1 MSKRKT
7 KNIMHELALPD
18 NTSAIFFHFNED
30 TGLIEVFLGDFS
42 TDEIK
47 DSEGYQQKR
56 AITDYIESVLEE
68 VIQDA
73 IEEAN
78 EGIEVDEPQRVKV
91 EGNVYS
97 VNFSKEI
104 H

>member
-1 MSKRKT
+1 MRKE
-7 KNIMHELALPD
+7 KIMHELALPD
-18 NTSAIFFHFNED
+18 NTSAIFFHFNEE
-30 TGLIEVFLGDFS
+30 TGMIEVFLGDFS

-47 DSEGYQQKR
+47 NSEGYQQKR
-56 AITDYIESVLEE
+56 AVTDYIESVLEG
-68 VIQDA
+68 VIQEA

-78 EGIEVDEPQRVKV
+78 ERIEVDEPQHVKA

-97 VNFSKEI
+97 VNFSKAI

>member
-1 MSKRKT
+1 MRKE
-7 KNIMHELALPD
+7 KIMHDIVLPD
-18 NTSAIFFHFNED
+18 NTSAIFFHFNEE
-30 TGLIEVFLGDFS
+30 TGMIEVFLGDFS

-47 DSEGYQQKR
+47 NSQGYQQKR
-56 AITDYIESVLEE
+56 AVTDYIESVLEG
-68 VIQDA
+68 VIQEA

-78 EGIEVDEPQRVKV
+78 ERIEVDEPQCVKNI

>member
-1 MSKRKT
+1 
-7 KNIMHELALPD
+7 MHDIALPD
-18 NTSAIFFHFNED
+18 NTSAIFFHFNEE
-30 TGLIEVFLGDFS
+30 TGLVEVYLGDFS

-47 DSEGYQQKR
+47 NSDGYQQLR
-56 AITDYIESVLEE
+56 AVVENIEDALEQ

-73 IEEAN
+73 VDLVHEDVQIE
-78 EGIEVDEPQRVKV
+78 EPQRVKSIT
-91 EGNVYS
+91 GNVYS

>member
-1 MSKRKT
+1 MRKE
-7 KNIMHELALPD
+7 KIMHDIVLPD
-18 NTSAIFFHFNED
+18 NTSAIFFHFNEE
-30 TGLIEVFLGDFS
+30 TGMVEVYLGDFS

-47 DSEGYQQKR
+47 NSDGYQQMR
-56 AITDYIESVLEE
+56 AVVENIENVLEQ

-73 IEEAN
+73 VDLAN
-78 EGIEVDEPQRVKV
+78 EEISIEEPQRVKSIT
-91 EGNVYS
+91 GNVYS

>member
-1 MSKRKT
+1 MQKEQ
-7 KNIMHELALPD
+7 IMHDIVLPD
-18 NTSAIFFHFNED
+18 NTSAIFFHFNEE
-30 TGLIEVFLGDFS
+30 TGLVEVYLGDFS

-47 DSEGYQQKR
+47 NSDGYQQLR
-56 AITDYIESVLEE
+56 AVVENIENALEQ

-73 IEEAN
+73 VDLVHEDVQIE
-78 EGIEVDEPQRVKV
+78 EPQRVKSIT
-91 EGNVYS
+91 GNVYS

>member
-1 MSKRKT
+1 MRKE
-7 KNIMHELALPD
+7 KIMHDIALPD
-18 NTSAIFFHFNED
+18 NTSAIFFHFNEE
-30 TGLIEVFLGDFS
+30 TGMVEVYLGDFS

-47 DSEGYQQKR
+47 NSDGYQQMR
-56 AITDYIESVLEE
+56 AVVENIENVLEQ

-73 IEEAN
+73 VDLAN
-78 EGIEVDEPQRVKV
+78 EEISIEEPQRVKSIT
-91 EGNVYS
+91 GNVYS

>member
-1 MSKRKT
+1 MRKE
-7 KNIMHELALPD
+7 KIMHDIVLPD
-18 NTSAIFFHFNED
+18 NTSAIFFHFNEE
-30 TGLIEVFLGDFS
+30 TGLVEVYLGDFS

-47 DSEGYQQKR
+47 NSDGYQQMR
-56 AITDYIESVLEE
+56 AVVENIENVLEQ

-73 IEEAN
+73 VDLAN
-78 EGIEVDEPQRVKV
+78 EEISIEEPQRVKSIT
-91 EGNVYS
+91 GNVYS

>member
-1 MSKRKT
+1 MRKE
-7 KNIMHELALPD
+7 KIMHDIALPD
-18 NTSAIFFHFNED
+18 NTSAIFFHFNEE
-30 TGLIEVFLGDFS
+30 TGLVEVYLGDFS

-47 DSEGYQQKR
+47 NSDGYQQLR
-56 AITDYIESVLEE
+56 AVVENIEDALEQ

-73 IEEAN
+73 VDLVHEDVQIE
-78 EGIEVDEPQRVKV
+78 EPQRVKSIT
-91 EGNVYS
+91 GNVYS

>member
-1 MSKRKT
+1 MRKE
-7 KNIMHELALPD
+7 KIMHDVVLPD
-18 NTSAIFFHFNED
+18 NTSAIFFHFNEE
-30 TGLIEVFLGDFS
+30 TGMIEVFLGDFS

-47 DSEGYQQKR
+47 NSEGYQQKR
-56 AITDYIESVLEE
+56 AITDYIESVLEG
-68 VIQDA
+68 VIQEA

-78 EGIEVDEPQRVKV
+78 EGIEVDEPQRVKI

>member
-1 MSKRKT
+1 MRKE
-7 KNIMHELALPD
+7 KIMHDIALPD
-18 NTSAIFFHFNED
+18 NTSAIFFHFNEE
-30 TGLIEVFLGDFS
+30 TGMVEVYLGDFS

-47 DSEGYQQKR
+47 NSDGYQQLR
-56 AITDYIESVLEE
+56 AVVENIENALEQ

-73 IEEAN
+73 VDLVHEDVQIE
-78 EGIEVDEPQRVKV
+78 EPQRVKSIT
-91 EGNVYS
+91 GNVYS

>member
-1 MSKRKT
+1 
-7 KNIMHELALPD
+7 MHDIALPD
-18 NTSAIFFHFNED
+18 NTSAIFFHFNEE
-30 TGLIEVFLGDFS
+30 TGMVEVYLGDFS

-47 DSEGYQQKR
+47 NSDGYQQMR
-56 AITDYIESVLEE
+56 AVVENIENVLEQ

-73 IEEAN
+73 VDLAN
-78 EGIEVDEPQRVKV
+78 EEISIEEPQRVKSIT
-91 EGNVYS
+91 GNVYS

>member
-1 MSKRKT
+1 MRKE
-7 KNIMHELALPD
+7 KIMHDIVLPD
-18 NTSAIFFHFNED
+18 NTSAIFFHFNEE
-30 TGLIEVFLGDFS
+30 TGLVEVYLGDFS

-47 DSEGYQQKR
+47 NSDGYQQLR
-56 AITDYIESVLEE
+56 AVVENIENALEQ

-73 IEEAN
+73 VDLVHEDVQIE
-78 EGIEVDEPQRVKV
+78 EPQRVKSIT
-91 EGNVYS
+91 GNVYS

>member
-1 MSKRKT
+1 
-7 KNIMHELALPD
+7 MHDVVLPD

-30 TGLIEVFLGDFS
+30 TGMIEVFMGDFA
-42 TDEIK
+42 TEEIRNS
-47 DSEGYQQKR
+47 DGYQQMR
-56 AITDYIESVLEE
+56 TITDYIESVLDE

-73 IEEAN
+73 IDDAN
-78 EGIEVDEPQRVKV
+78 ERIEVDEPQRVKSIT
-91 EGNVYS
+91 GNVYN

>member
-1 MSKRKT
+1 MRKE
-7 KNIMHELALPD
+7 KIMHDIALPD
-18 NTSAIFFHFNED
+18 NTSAIFFHFNEE
-30 TGLIEVFLGDFS
+30 TGMIEVYLGDFS

-47 DSEGYQQKR
+47 NSDGYQQMR
-56 AITDYIESVLEE
+56 AVVENIENVLEQ

-73 IEEAN
+73 VDLASEEISIE
-78 EGIEVDEPQRVKV
+78 EPQRIKSIT
-91 EGNVYS
+91 GNVYS

>member
-1 MSKRKT
+1 MRKE
-7 KNIMHELALPD
+7 KIMHDIVLPD
-18 NTSAIFFHFNED
+18 NTSAIFFHFNEE
-30 TGLIEVFLGDFS
+30 TGMIEVFLGDFS

-47 DSEGYQQKR
+47 NSQGYQQKR
-56 AITDYIESVLEE
+56 AVTDYIESVLEG
-68 VIQDA
+68 VIQEA

-78 EGIEVDEPQRVKV
+78 ERIEVDEPQRVKS

>member
-1 MSKRKT
+1 
-7 KNIMHELALPD
+7 MHEIALPD

-47 DSEGYQQKR
+47 NSEGYQQKR
-56 AITDYIESVLEE
+56 AITDYIESVLEG
-68 VIQDA
+68 VIQEA

-78 EGIEVDEPQRVKV
+78 EGIEVDEPQRVKI

>member
-1 MSKRKT
+1 
-7 KNIMHELALPD
+7 MHDIVLPD
-18 NTSAIFFHFNED
+18 NTSAIFFHFNEE
-30 TGLIEVFLGDFS
+30 TGLVEVYLGDFS

-47 DSEGYQQKR
+47 NSDGYQQLR
-56 AITDYIESVLEE
+56 AVVENIENALEQ

-73 IEEAN
+73 VDLVHEDVQIE
-78 EGIEVDEPQRVKV
+78 EPQRVKSIT
-91 EGNVYS
+91 GNVYS

>member
-1 MSKRKT
+1 MRKE
-7 KNIMHELALPD
+7 KIMHDIVLPD
-18 NTSAIFFHFNED
+18 NTSAIFFHFNEE
-30 TGLIEVFLGDFS
+30 TGMIEVFLGDFS

-47 DSEGYQQKR
+47 NSEGYQQKK
-56 AITDYIESVLEE
+56 AVTVYIESVLEG
-68 VIQDA
+68 VIQEA

-78 EGIEVDEPQRVKV
+78 ERIEVDEPQRVKA

>member
-1 MSKRKT
+1 MRKE
-7 KNIMHELALPD
+7 KVMHELALPD
-18 NTSAIFFHFNED
+18 NTSAIFFHFNEE
-30 TGLIEVFLGDFS
+30 TGMIEVFLGDFS

-47 DSEGYQQKR
+47 NSEGYRQKR
-56 AITDYIESVLEE
+56 AITDHIESVLEG
-68 VIQDA
+68 VIQEA
-73 IEEAN
+73 IEKAN
-78 EGIEVDEPQRVKV
+78 EGIEVDEPQSVKNI